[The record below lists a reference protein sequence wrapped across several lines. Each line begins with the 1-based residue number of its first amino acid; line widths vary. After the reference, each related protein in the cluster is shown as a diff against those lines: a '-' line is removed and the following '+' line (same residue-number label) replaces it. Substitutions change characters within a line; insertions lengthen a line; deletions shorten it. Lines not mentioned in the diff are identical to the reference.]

1 MFRGVSSGSLR
12 TFLLLLIA
20 QNSRESIA
28 IRPTAPTT
36 PPTTGAAVGFVLE
49 DIPVLV
55 WGWTWSEVEAGG
67 EPRKVFEGVWK
78 ALSLP
83 FPDIIVEVA
92 CSSLCATTITILD
105 EVVGVVTF
113 DAGNAGALTTEAC
126 VVEDVLKTVAGAVIA
141 TVGVALATGE
151 AAAKL
156 TEESPP
162 PPPPPP
168 PPPVPP
174 TPAFAPVP
182 AAPAT
187 FG

>member
-1 MFRGVSSGSLR
+1 MFRGVSSEFLP
-12 TFLLLLIA
+12 TFLLLLIP

-36 PPTTGAAVGFVLE
+36 PPTTGAVVGFVLE
-49 DIPVLV
+49 EIPELV
-55 WGWTWSEVEAGG
+55 WGWAWSEVEAGG
-67 EPRKVFEGVWK
+67 EFREVFEGAWK

-83 FPDIIVEVA
+83 FLDVIVGVA
-92 CSSLCATTITILD
+92 CTSLCATTITILD
-105 EVVGVVTF
+105 EVVGVVPF
-113 DAGNAGALTTEAC
+113 DAGNAGALTTDAC
-126 VVEDVLKTVAGAVIA
+126 VVEDVLETAAEAVVAPVAF
-141 TVGVALATGE
+141 ALATGE

-156 TEESPP
+156 TEETPP
-162 PPPPPP
+162 APPPP

-174 TPAFAPVP
+174 TPAFAPAP